1 MDALLDQLGQLI
13 LQALPT
19 FILLILLHLY
29 LKWMF
34 YRPLDKVLQERFA
47 ATEGARQAAEESIR
61 KADQKAVEDDEALQA
76 ARAELFREQE
86 VARKRLSADQAARIA
101 EARRESDDTVR
112 SAKAEID
119 QQVQQAKKG
128 LEAETEMLAGEIVE
142 ALLERKAS

>member
-34 YRPLDKVLQERFA
+34 YSPLDKVLGERFA
-47 ATEGARQAAEESIR
+47 ATEGARQAAQESIR
-61 KADQKAVEDDEALQA
+61 KAERKAVEYDEALQT
-76 ARAELFREQE
+76 ARAEMFREQE
-86 VARKRLSADQAARIA
+86 AARKRLSADQVARIA
-101 EARRESDDTVR
+101 EARRESDATVR
-112 SAKAEID
+112 SAKADID

-128 LEAETEMLAGEIVE
+128 LEAETESLAGEIVA